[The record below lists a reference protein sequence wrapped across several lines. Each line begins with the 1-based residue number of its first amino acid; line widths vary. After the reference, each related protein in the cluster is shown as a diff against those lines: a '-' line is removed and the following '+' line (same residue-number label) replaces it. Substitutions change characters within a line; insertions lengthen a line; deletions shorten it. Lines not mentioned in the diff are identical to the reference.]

1 MATTAQV
8 QAALADAQT
17 NALGWGDKALL
28 LRRAI
33 DNAIVNGSGECE
45 IPWQTT
51 GANGIS
57 ITRISIKEA
66 VDMAI
71 RFESLDSGGVIG
83 QYVEFGS

>member
-1 MATTAQV
+1 MATTAQI
-8 QAALADAQT
+8 QAALADAQA
-17 NALGWGDKALL
+17 NGLGWSDKAAL

-33 DNAIVNGSGECE
+33 DNAIINGSGECE
-45 IPWQTT
+45 LPWQTT

-71 RFESLDSGGVIG
+71 RFEALDSGGIIA
-83 QYVEFGS
+83 QYVEF

>member
-1 MATTAQV
+1 MATPAQI

-17 NALGWGDKALL
+17 NALGWGEKAAL

-33 DNAIVNGSGECE
+33 DNAIVNGTGECE

-66 VDMAI
+66 VDMAV

>member
-1 MATTAQV
+1 MATPAQI

-17 NALGWGDKALL
+17 NALGWGDKATL

-66 VDMAI
+66 VDMAV

>member
-1 MATTAQV
+1 MATAAQI

-17 NALGWGDKALL
+17 NALGWGDKATL

-33 DNAIVNGSGECE
+33 DNAIINGSGECE

-51 GANGIS
+51 GANGVS
-57 ITRISIKEA
+57 ITRISIKDA

-71 RFESLDSGGVIG
+71 RFESLDSGGIVP
-83 QYVEFGS
+83 QFVEFGS

>member
-8 QAALADAQT
+8 QAALADAQA
-17 NALGWGDKALL
+17 NALGWGDKAAL

-33 DNAIVNGSGECE
+33 DNAIINGSGECE
-45 IPWQTT
+45 LPWQTT

-57 ITRISIKEA
+57 ITRITIKEA

-71 RFESLDSGGVIG
+71 RFESLDCGGIVG
-83 QYVEFGS
+83 QLVEFS

>member
-1 MATTAQV
+1 MATTAQI
-8 QAALADAQT
+8 QAALADAQA
-17 NALGWGDKALL
+17 NALGWSDKAAL

-33 DNAIVNGSGECE
+33 DNAIINGSGECE
-45 IPWQTT
+45 LPWQTT
-51 GANGIS
+51 GANGVS

-83 QYVEFGS
+83 QFVEFS